1 MFENLTDRLSDSLKK
16 VTGQSRL
23 NEDNIKD
30 VLRDVRMA
38 LLEADVAL
46 EVVKS
51 FIDRIK
57 TRAIGTEVLSALN
70 PGQTFV
76 KIVQDELELVLSGGD
91 AEPEGLKLNTQ
102 PPAVILMAG
111 LQGAGK
117 TTSVA
122 KLASHLQAQKKK
134 VMVVSAD
141 VYRPAAIKQLE
152 TLANDVGAAFFPSEA
167 SQKPVAIAK
176 AAIQEAKIQVCD
188 VLIVDTAGRLT
199 VDEAMMSEIKQLHSA
214 ITPIETLFVV
224 DAMTGQDAANTAKAF
239 DQALPLTG
247 VILTKADAD
256 SRGGAALSVR
266 TITGKPIKFLGMGE
280 KTDALEPF
288 YPDRIAS
295 RILGMGDVLSLIEEA
310 ERKLDKKKADKLAKK
325 IQKGKR
331 FDLED
336 FRDQLQQ
343 MKNMGGMS
351 SMLDKMP
358 GMGGLSQM
366 AQDQVDNKMFVQM
379 EAIIN
384 SMTPAERRNPD
395 ILNGSRKRRITQG
408 SGTQLQ
414 DLNRL
419 IKQHKQMAKMMKKLS
434 QKGGMQK
441 MMRGMQ
447 GMMGQGGMP
456 GMGGQMPPGG
466 MAGLPPQFKMKK

>member
-1 MFENLTDRLSDSLKK
+1 MFENLTDRLSDTLKK
-16 VTGQSRL
+16 VTGQARL
-23 NEDNIKD
+23 TEDNIKD
-30 VLRDVRMA
+30 VLRDVRLA

-46 EVVKS
+46 DVVKG
-51 FIDRIK
+51 FIERIK
-57 TRAIGTEVLSALN
+57 ENAIGAEVLSTLN
-70 PGQTFV
+70 PGQAFV
-76 KIVQDELELVLSGGD
+76 KIVQDELEAVLGG
-91 AEPEGLKLNTQ
+91 EGKPEGLNLNAQ
-102 PPAVILMAG
+102 PPAIILMAG

-122 KLASHLQAQKKK
+122 KLAKHLKEEHKKS
-134 VMVVSAD
+134 VMVVSVD

-152 TLANDVGAAFFPSEA
+152 TLASEVGAKFFPSE
-167 SQKPVAIAK
+167 STQKPIAIAK
-176 AAIQEAKIQVCD
+176 AAIQEAKIQFAD

-199 VDEAMMSEIKQLHSA
+199 IDDAMMSEIKGLHKA
-214 ITPIETLFVV
+214 IAPIETLFVV

-239 DQALPLTG
+239 DEALPLTG

-280 KTDALEPF
+280 KIDALEPF
-288 YPDRIAS
+288 HADRIAS

-310 ERKLDKKKADKLAKK
+310 ERKLDKKKADKLANK
-325 IQKGKR
+325 IKKGKK

-336 FRDQLQQ
+336 FRDQLDQ
-343 MKNMGGMS
+343 MKNMGGMA

-358 GMGGLSQM
+358 GMGGLSQV
-366 AQDQVDNKMFVQM
+366 AQDQIDNKMFVQM

-434 QKGGMQK
+434 KKGGMQN

-447 GMMGQGGMP
+447 GMANQPGMQGGG
-456 GMGGQMPPGG
+456 GMMPPGG
-466 MAGLPPQFKMKK
+466 MGGLPSNFKMK